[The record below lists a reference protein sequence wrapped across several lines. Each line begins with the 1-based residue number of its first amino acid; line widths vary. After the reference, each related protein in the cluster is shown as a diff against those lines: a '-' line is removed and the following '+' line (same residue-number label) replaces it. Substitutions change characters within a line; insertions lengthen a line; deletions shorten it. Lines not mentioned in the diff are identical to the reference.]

1 VQIDLELVKDEVIEA
16 WNNFVS
22 GNNDALKTVYQK
34 HHSTLLFQA
43 FHFLKDEIQSQ
54 DVVAD
59 IFVKLL
65 EMTATE
71 RFEQLSNVNTKLEV
85 FLKVLVK
92 NKCLD
97 TVRVQ
102 NNRKNILGNIHSLFS
117 RSNRSHDMTDTDF
130 AVMME
135 FLPPQQR
142 NILQLHL
149 DGFDNNAI
157 SEKLNVSYNTCR
169 NTLSTAKRKTRE
181 LWATFMN

>member
-1 VQIDLELVKDEVIEA
+1 MQIDLELVKNEVIEA

-22 GNNDALKTVYQK
+22 GDNDAVKTVYQK

-43 FHFLKDEIQSQ
+43 FHFLKDETRAQ

-59 IFVKLL
+59 TFVKLL
-65 EMTATE
+65 EMTPTE
-71 RFEQLSNVNTKLEV
+71 RVDKLSGVNVKLEV

-102 NNRKNILGNIHSLFS
+102 NNRKDILGNIHSLFS
-117 RSNRSHDMTDTDF
+117 RSNRSHEMTDTDF

-149 DGFDNNAI
+149 EGFDNNSI
-157 SEKLNVSYNTCR
+157 SEQLNISYNTCR

>member
-1 VQIDLELVKDEVIEA
+1 MQIDLELVQDEVIEA

-22 GNNDALKTVYQK
+22 GDNDAVKTVYQK
-34 HHSTLLFQA
+34 HHSVLVFQA
-43 FHFLKDEIQSQ
+43 FHFLKDETRAQ

-97 TVRVQ
+97 QLRIE
-102 NNRKNILGNIHSLFS
+102 NNRKTILGGINSFFI
-117 RSNRSHDMTDTDF
+117 RSTKNHEPTDSDLQ
-130 AVMME
+130 VMLDI
-135 FLPPQQR
+135 LPAQQR
-142 NILQLHL
+142 NILKMHL
-149 DGFDNNAI
+149 EGYDNTAI
-157 SEKLNVSYNTCR
+157 SEALNISYNTCR
-169 NTLSTAKRKTRE
+169 NTLSTAKKRMRG
-181 LWATFMN
+181 LWTTFMN